1 MNESAGSKSRL
12 GQIAAASANVVR
24 TLAARARVLWRAVA
38 AICPSSAVAKLRR
51 VDDRRIVEHSH
62 VPSGTWHSST
72 RQALRWRR
80 LGPAAQVTIVL
91 ALGFILLAWRYERR
105 ARVGEAARLAL
116 FKKQT
121 DADIAQLRNQAAS
134 AVREAKA
141 GALRVQSLEARR
153 RKAEQAAEELR
164 RHLVSLQRAESNEV
178 KQVATLPTSE
188 VAIRVAA
195 RLGWDGRGALEA
207 SAGAESAPRPL
218 SEASLRKIETA
229 FLELD
234 ACREQ
239 GTVKDQQVV
248 NCREQ
253 SEANTAII
261 AQQNASIEKL
271 NQALAAKEG
280 ILTRREAEHR
290 AELGAARGSRLAR
303 LVRTLEHV
311 GVGMVL
317 GIAIR

>member
-12 GQIAAASANVVR
+12 GRIVAASGNVVR

-38 AICPSSAVAKLRR
+38 AIC
-51 VDDRRIVEHSH
+51 DRRIVEHS
-62 VPSGTWHSST
+62 ST
-72 RQALRWRR
+72 LQALRWRR

-91 ALGFILLAWRYERR
+91 ALLFILIAWRYERR

-153 RKAEQAAEELR
+153 RKAERAAEELR

-195 RLGWDGRGALEA
+195 RLGWDGQQRAFSLQL
-207 SAGAESAPRPL
+207 SAVRKTSFLAE
-218 SEASLRKIETA
+218 
-229 FLELD
+229 
-234 ACREQ
+234 
-239 GTVKDQQVV
+239 G
-248 NCREQ
+248 
-253 SEANTAII
+253 
-261 AQQNASIEKL
+261 
-271 NQALAAKEG
+271 
-280 ILTRREAEHR
+280 
-290 AELGAARGSRLAR
+290 
-303 LVRTLEHV
+303 
-311 GVGMVL
+311 
-317 GIAIR
+317 